1 MENRYCKQCKL
12 VHTLNELCP
21 REIEQLRRNPQ
32 LITEAATFTSIA
44 GQYGLCA
51 TQALDSVGSAVNKL
65 ASTNLSFEG
74 AQQAARDIQVFKQLS
89 VDAYCNCGVF
99 DGPANAQA
107 YQAFLDAKG
116 EKSAQMLLN
125 KLTGTAQEV
134 DWQIAEGGKLKS
146 IFQKSYL
153 VGEHTPNAPGIDGE
167 TVWRFTGKTVSRT
180 SVKAATTQGGVNT
193 NVSGVIKSL
202 KNGTL
207 NPRDALFGIEGTQE
221 VFNKTIEK
229 ELQLAIQEGNTELV
243 NRLQEAKQ
251 HLTITESGTQ
261 VSTQTSTDRLLEK
274 VVNGEAVTTI
284 GRDQIAQQALQGAVI
299 GAAVALTVSAISTYL
314 KFKNG
319 EITREEAIR
328 DIAQDTLNGAVVG
341 AAMGTISLFLPAGAI
356 GFVGGMAIGIYVGT
370 LTKNILAEV
379 FGKGA
384 FEAILH
390 SSGFVFGTT
399 SNLKSVLRAMELN
412 HKKIQQNTRNAITTS
427 QNIDDN
433 LSKLDSLLKE

>member
-1 MENRYCKQCKL
+1 MENKYCKQCKL
-12 VHTLNELCP
+12 VHSQNELCP
-21 REIEQLRRNPQ
+21 RDIEQLRRNPQ
-32 LITEAATFTSIA
+32 LIAEAATFTSIA

-65 ASTNLSFEG
+65 AGTNLSFEG
-74 AQQAARDIQVFKQLS
+74 AQQAARDIQVFKQMN
-89 VDAYCNCGVF
+89 VDAFCKNGVF
-99 DGPANAQA
+99 NSSEAATAYVDGAP
-107 YQAFLDAKG
+107 
-116 EKSAQMLLN
+116 KSIVDNLKR

-134 DWQIAEGGKLKS
+134 DWQNTENGSLKT

-153 VGEHTPNAPGIDGE
+153 VGEQTPNAPGIDGE

-193 NVSGVIKSL
+193 NVQGVIKSL

-207 NPRDALFGIEGTQE
+207 NPRDAIYGIEGTQE

-229 ELQLAIQEGNTELV
+229 ELQLAIQEGNTELIG
-243 NRLQEAKQ
+243 RLQEAKQ
-251 HLTITESGTQ
+251 HLKITESGTK
-261 VSTQTSTDRLLEK
+261 VSTKTSTDRLFDK
-274 VVNGEAVTTI
+274 VVKGDAVTTI
-284 GRDQIAQQALQGAVI
+284 GPEQIAKQALQGAVI
-299 GAAVALTVSAISTYL
+299 GAAVALTVSSISTYL

-341 AAMGTISLFLPAGAI
+341 AAMSTISLFLPVGAI
-356 GFVGGMAIGIYVGT
+356 GFVGGMAIGVYVGT

-399 SNLKSVLRAMELN
+399 SNLKSVLQAMELN
-412 HKKIQQNTRNAITTS
+412 HKKIHQNTCRAITTS
-427 QNIDDN
+427 RNIDDN

>member
-1 MENRYCKQCKL
+1 MENKYCKQCKL
-12 VHTLNELCP
+12 VHAQNELCP
-21 REIEQLRRNPQ
+21 RDIEQLRRNPQ
-32 LITEAATFTSIA
+32 LIAEAATFTSIA

-51 TQALDSVGSAVNKL
+51 TQALDSAGSAVNKL
-65 ASTNLSFEG
+65 AGTNLSFEG
-74 AQQAARDIQVFKQLS
+74 AQQAARDIQVFKQMS
-89 VDAYCNCGVF
+89 VDAFCKSGVF
-99 DGPANAQA
+99 KSSEAATAYIDGAPKTIVDN
-107 YQAFLDAKG
+107 LKR
-116 EKSAQMLLN
+116 

-134 DWQIAEGGKLKS
+134 DWQNTENGSLRT

-153 VGEHTPNAPGIDGE
+153 VGEQTPNAPGIDGE

-180 SVKAATTQGGVNT
+180 SVKAATTKSGVNT
-193 NVSGVIKSL
+193 NVQGVIESL
-202 KNGTL
+202 KKGTL
-207 NPRDALFGIEGTQE
+207 NPRDVLFGIEGTQE
-221 VFNKTIEK
+221 VFNKEIK
-229 ELQLAIQEGNTELV
+229 EQLECAIQEGNAELI

-261 VSTQTSTDRLLEK
+261 LSTQASTDRLLNK

-284 GRDQIAQQALQGAVI
+284 GRDQIAQQALQGAII

-328 DIAQDTLNGAVVG
+328 DIAQDTLNGAIVG
-341 AAMGTISLFLPAGAI
+341 AAMSTISLFLPAGVV
-356 GFVGGMAIGIYVGT
+356 GFFGGMAIGIYVGT
-370 LTKNILAEV
+370 LTKNILSEI

-399 SNLKSVLRAMELN
+399 SNLKSLLQAMELN
-412 HKKIQQNTRNAITTS
+412 DQKIQKNVRAAVAS
-427 QNIDDN
+427 SKSIDDN
-433 LSKLDSLLKE
+433 LSKLDGLLKE